1 MMKRIVFGIA
11 FTLLLI
17 CTLALAADIQPVRS
31 ESSVCVKV
39 VPEAVFCGP
48 PGDEF
53 TVAVVVE
60 DVGELYGLQIGLS
73 WNATLLDYVSHTVT
87 ISVENHSNGILHE
100 PALILNDDVDP
111 TLGTFEIAA
120 ACLYEA
126 PSFNGSGTVF
136 EITFLANTTG
146 TCVLD
151 IFISN
156 LADRIAQV
164 IDHNVTDGTVD
175 IGVTIPGDVDIDS
188 DVDIF
193 DIVKIAGCYGS
204 GEGDPE
210 YIFECDIDR
219 DRDIDIHDV
228 VIAAGN
234 YGTGIL

>member
-1 MMKRIVFGIA
+1 MEKRIIFGIA
-11 FTLLLI
+11 LTLLLI

-53 TVAVVVE
+53 TVAVVVK
-60 DVGELYGLQIGLS
+60 DVGELYGLQIDLS

-100 PALILNDDVDP
+100 PALVLNDDIDP
-111 TLGTFEIAA
+111 TLGTYEIAA
-120 ACLYEA
+120 ACIFGA

-136 EITFLANTTG
+136 EITFLANTVG

-156 LADRIAQV
+156 LADRNSQI

-175 IGVTIPGDVDIDS
+175 IGVTIPGDVDTDF

-193 DIVKIAGCYGS
+193 DIVKIARVYGS
-204 GEGDPE
+204 QEGEPE
-210 YIFECDIDR
+210 YIFKCDINR
-219 DRDIDIHDV
+219 DRDIDILDV
-228 VIAAGN
+228 VIPAGN
-234 YGTGIL
+234 YGEEIL

>member
-1 MMKRIVFGIA
+1 MRRIVFRIA
-11 FTLLLI
+11 FMLLLI
-17 CTLALAADIQPVRS
+17 CTMVLATNIQPVRS
-31 ESSVCVKV
+31 ESSVYVKV
-39 VPEAVFCGP
+39 VPEVFFGGP

-53 TVAVVVE
+53 TIAVMVE
-60 DVGELYGLQIGLS
+60 DVEELYGLQIGLS

-87 ISVENHSNGILHE
+87 ISMENHSNGILHE
-100 PALILNDDVDP
+100 PALILNDYVDP

-120 ACLYEA
+120 ACLFEA

-164 IDHNVTDGTVD
+164 IDHNAIDGMVD
-175 IGVTIPGDVDIDS
+175 IGATTPGDVDVDL

-193 DIVKIAGCYGS
+193 DIVKIVHVYGS
-204 GEGDPE
+204 QEGDPE
-210 YIFECDIDR
+210 YIFVCDLDH
-219 DRDIDIHDV
+219 DKDVDIHDV
-228 VIAAGN
+228 VIAVGN
-234 YGTGIL
+234 YGIGIL